1 MNIAPVSKIT
11 PQSTESTVSS
21 ALSSSEILESEKPVA
36 IKSAAHSVNR
46 QSKSS
51 IKIGRKIRQHMTT
64 P

>member
-21 ALSSSEILESEKPVA
+21 ALSSSEIFESEKPEA
-36 IKSAAHSVNR
+36 IKSAAQSVNR

-51 IKIGRKIRQHMTT
+51 IKIGKNIKQHITT